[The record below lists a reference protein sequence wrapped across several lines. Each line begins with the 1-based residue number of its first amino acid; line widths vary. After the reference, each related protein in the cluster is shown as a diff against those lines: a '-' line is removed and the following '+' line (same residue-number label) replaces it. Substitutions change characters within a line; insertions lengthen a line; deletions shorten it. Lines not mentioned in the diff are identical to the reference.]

1 MLKKTKTILLSFLIG
16 VTSTIAIGISTSC
29 SNNFA
34 TVTNVKTTTIE
45 YNASNT
51 LLQSKTIL
59 DWSNDFTNKNFNEF
73 ISIINAIDNQYKN
86 SNFLIDNNTT
96 CSIEQSNTNPDDLLH
111 VNAIIKFY
119 NYDHVL
125 IVIVNN
131 LYITPPSNLVGPNL
145 NLVKNPIVINQVDLP
160 VIYNKNPQTIL
171 ASEWTYYINQLSPA
185 NEQYIPNDL
194 YYLKSSSTIGNGVF
208 KLVYSIN
215 NQYSSIID
223 PTLFPDII
231 FHINISPNIDK
242 IPNET
247 YILDSN
253 EVSNLFPN
261 VLYENFSTLTEIE
274 IYNKLVQYVD
284 GLGIYEQIVNC
295 VDENNPSSVYHF
307 QITYQDILKQ
317 ISITFTSNPK
327 NSNSKIYF
335 YNFLLKFE

>member
-1 MLKKTKTILLSFLIG
+1 MFKKTKTIFLSFLIC
-16 VTSTIAIGISTSC
+16 VTSIVTIGVSTSC

-34 TVTNVKTTTIE
+34 TVSNVKTTMIE

-59 DWSNDFTNKNFNEF
+59 DWSNDFTNKNFDEF
-73 ISIINAIDNQYKN
+73 ISIISTIDNQYKN
-86 SNFLIDNNTT
+86 SNFLISNNTT
-96 CSIEQSNTNPDDLLH
+96 FSIEQSNTNPDDLLH

-125 IVIVNN
+125 VVVVNN

-145 NLVKNPIVINQVDLP
+145 DLVKNPIIINQVDLP

-171 ASEWTYYINQLSPA
+171 SSEWTYYINKLSPEK
-185 NEQYIPNDL
+185 EQYIPNDL
-194 YYLKSSSTIGNGVF
+194 YYLKSSSTIGNRVF
-208 KLVYSIN
+208 ELVYSIN
-215 NQYSSIID
+215 NQYSSMID
-223 PTLFPDII
+223 PTLFPEII

-247 YILDSN
+247 YVLNAN
-253 EVSNLFPN
+253 EVSNLFTN
-261 VLYENFSTLTEIE
+261 VSYENFSTLSNIE
-274 IYNKLVQYVD
+274 IYNKLVEYVD
-284 GLGIYEQIVNC
+284 GLGIYESIVNC
-295 VDENNPSSVYHF
+295 IDENNSSLVYNF
-307 QITYQDILKQ
+307 QIIYQNILKQ
-317 ISITFTSNPK
+317 INITFTSNPK